1 MNDEVFVRAFVRKN
15 RAAGSHAFFHPEGEF
30 VVYEGVFSPTVF
42 NDTFFYAEALPVP
55 VGGSVLEVGCGTGF
69 IALSVAKKGAGSVL
83 ATDVNPS
90 AVANCKANSEKHN
103 LSDVVTTRI
112 SDVFSAVTADERFD
126 LIFWNWPYFDAQR
139 NEDDPLECSVFDPT
153 YESIG
158 RYLRDARAHRSPQG
172 RVMLSF
178 SREAGNL
185 SLLEQRAREAGA
197 SLSAFRTSDKF
208 DGIWVLEILE
218 ATYDLLGTRPG
229 SLSAVSLADVAEA
242 CRGCPRSSVGR
253 SPGARSFAW
262 PYGGR
267 RIRRPPQRRHTGV
280 RGIKPNQDRR
290 YRCGRRAHPRGPA
303 GQSGPRLSP
312 GAG

>member
-1 MNDEVFVRAFVRKN
+1 MNNEIFVRGFVRRN
-15 RAAGSHAFFHPEGEF
+15 RAAGSHAFVHPEGEF

-42 NDTFFYAEALPVP
+42 KDTFFYAEALPVP

-69 IALSVAKKGAGSVL
+69 IALRAAKKGAGSVL

-103 LSDVVTTRI
+103 LSDVVNARI

-126 LIFWNWPYFDAQR
+126 LIFWNWPYFAAQR
-139 NEDDPLECSVFDPT
+139 NESDPLECSVFDPT

-197 SLSAFRTSDKF
+197 SLSAFRTSDELG
-208 DGIWVLEILE
+208 GIWVLEILE
-218 ATYDLLGTRPG
+218 ATYDLLRHIGKADGARPTGQLVDTARPG
-229 SLSAVSLADVAEA
+229 VAILGPHTPAAARLENVARFLDFVTESLARAAEQAREVLYTKAEA
-242 CRGCPRSSVGR
+242 REPDD
-253 SPGARSFAW
+253 
-262 PYGGR
+262 
-267 RIRRPPQRRHTGV
+267 Q
-280 RGIKPNQDRR
+280 
-290 YRCGRRAHPRGPA
+290 
-303 GQSGPRLSP
+303 
-312 GAG
+312 

>member
-1 MNDEVFVRAFVRKN
+1 MNDEIFVRGFVRRN
-15 RAAGSHAFFHPEGEF
+15 RAAGSHAFVHPEGEF

-69 IALSVAKKGAGSVL
+69 IALTVAKKGAGSVL
-83 ATDVNPS
+83 ATDINPS
-90 AVANCKANSEKHN
+90 AVVNCKANSEKHN
-103 LSDVVTTRI
+103 LSGVVTARI
-112 SDVFSAVTADERFD
+112 SDVFSAVTAEERFD
-126 LIFWNWPYFDAQR
+126 LIFWNWPYI
-139 NEDDPLECSVFDPT
+139 DPT

-208 DGIWVLEILE
+208 GGSWVLEILE
-218 ATYDLLGTRPG
+218 ATYDLLRHIGKAG
-229 SLSAVSLADVAEA
+229 
-242 CRGCPRSSVGR
+242 
-253 SPGARSFAW
+253 GA
-262 PYGGR
+262 
-267 RIRRPPQRRHTGV
+267 
-280 RGIKPNQDRR
+280 
-290 YRCGRRAHPRGPA
+290 
-303 GQSGPRLSP
+303 
-312 GAG
+312 

>member
-1 MNDEVFVRAFVRKN
+1 MNDEIFLRAFVRRN
-15 RAAGSHAFFHPEGEF
+15 RAAGSHAFVHPEGEF

-69 IALSVAKKGAGSVL
+69 IALAVAKKGAGSVL
-83 ATDVNPS
+83 ATDINLS

-103 LSDVVTTRI
+103 LSDVVTARI
-112 SDVFSAVTADERFD
+112 SDVFSAVTAEERFD
-126 LIFWNWPYFDAQR
+126 LIFWNWPYFAAQR

-178 SREAGNL
+178 SRETGNL

-197 SLSAFRTSDKF
+197 SLSAFRTSDKL
-208 DGIWVLEILE
+208 GGGWVLEILE
-218 ATYDLLGTRPG
+218 ATYDLLRHLVACQHALVQWIRRSRHIPVCRTEGMRWWLNGGSCRSICPGDMVSGLCGARRPLEPSPPMRTG
-229 SLSAVSLADVAEA
+229 RSDSTLVASAVE
-242 CRGCPRSSVGR
+242 R
-253 SPGARSFAW
+253 
-262 PYGGR
+262 
-267 RIRRPPQRRHTGV
+267 
-280 RGIKPNQDRR
+280 K
-290 YRCGRRAHPRGPA
+290 
-303 GQSGPRLSP
+303 
-312 GAG
+312 